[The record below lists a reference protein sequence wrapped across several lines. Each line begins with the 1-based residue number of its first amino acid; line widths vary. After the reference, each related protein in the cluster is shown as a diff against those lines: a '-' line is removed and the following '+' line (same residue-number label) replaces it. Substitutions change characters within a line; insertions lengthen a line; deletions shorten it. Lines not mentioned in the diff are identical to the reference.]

1 MACRAYLVRMI
12 TLDIISDPICPWCY
26 IGKTR
31 LDRAIAE
38 TGHNPFMPRWRMFRL
53 NPDMPAEG
61 MDRRQYLEA
70 KFGGAEG
77 AARVYGAIAEAA
89 KGDGLDV
96 DLDAIARTP
105 QTLDAH
111 RLIRWAGE
119 AGAGDAVVMALFD
132 RYFRR
137 GEDISDRELLID
149 VAIEAGMDPEV
160 VGRLLDGDADRAALE
175 EEEKAAR
182 EMGVTGVPCFIVQGK
197 YVVQGAQD
205 SATWRRVIDEIAGV
219 TGTESTANA

>member
-1 MACRAYLVRMI
+1 MI

-31 LDRAIAE
+31 LDRAIAAA
-38 TGHNPFMPRWRMFRL
+38 GHNPFTPRWRMFRL

-77 AARVYGAIAEAA
+77 ADRVYGAIADAA

-96 DLDAIARTP
+96 DLGAIRRTP

-119 AGAGDAVVMALFD
+119 AGLGEPVVMDLFD

-137 GEDISDRELLID
+137 GEDISDRDLLLQ
-149 VAIEAGMDPEV
+149 VATDAGMERDV
-160 VGRLLDGDADRAALE
+160 VARLLEGDADRAALE

-182 EMGVTGVPCFIVQGK
+182 EMGVSGVPCFIIQGK
-197 YVVQGAQD
+197 YVIQGAQD
-205 SATWRRVIDEIAGV
+205 SDTWRRVIDEL
-219 TGTESTANA
+219 TEAMQNPQEEAAPEG

>member
-1 MACRAYLVRMI
+1 MI

-31 LDRAIAE
+31 LDRALAE
-38 TGHNPFMPRWRMFRL
+38 AGRNPFTPRWRMFRL

-70 KFGGAEG
+70 KFGGPEG
-77 AARVYGAIAEAA
+77 ATRVYGAIGEAA
-89 KGDGLDV
+89 KADGLDV
-96 DLDAIARTP
+96 DLDAIRRTP

-119 AGAGDAVVMALFD
+119 AGAGEAVVMELFD

-137 GEDISDRELLID
+137 GEDISDRDLLAD
-149 VAIEAGMDPEV
+149 VAVAAGMERGV
-160 VGRLLDGDADRAALE
+160 VERLLAGDADRQALE

-182 EMGVTGVPCFIVQGK
+182 EMGVTGVPCFIIQGK
-197 YVVQGAQD
+197 YVIQGAQD
-205 SATWRRVIDEIAGV
+205 TATWRRVIDEIADAA
-219 TGTESTANA
+219 TAQPEEAETAAPQG